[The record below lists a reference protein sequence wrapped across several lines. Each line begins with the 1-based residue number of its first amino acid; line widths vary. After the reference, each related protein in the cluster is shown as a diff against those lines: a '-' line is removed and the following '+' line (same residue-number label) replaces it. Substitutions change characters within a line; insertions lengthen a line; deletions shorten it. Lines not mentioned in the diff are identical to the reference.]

1 VFSVAVLGWQ
11 NTNESVDDISATM
24 AAVST
29 DIDIGALYSGVD
41 RGRKH
46 SLASV
51 VCPNIAVLFS
61 SLLSGYT

>member
-24 AAVST
+24 AAICT
-29 DIDIGALYSGVD
+29 EADIGVLYNGVD
-41 RGRKH
+41 RGSKR

-51 VCPNIAVLFS
+51 VCPNITLLFCFFTS
-61 SLLSGYT
+61 K